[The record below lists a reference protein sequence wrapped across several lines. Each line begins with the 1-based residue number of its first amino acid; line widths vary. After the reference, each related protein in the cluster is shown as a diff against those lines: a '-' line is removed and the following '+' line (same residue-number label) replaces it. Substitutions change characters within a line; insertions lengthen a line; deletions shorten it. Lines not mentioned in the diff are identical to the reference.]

1 MSDKKISELTSV
13 AANASGDMFPMVQGT
28 TTYKTTLAKI
38 SQFLQ
43 GFLPATETAK
53 GMAEIA
59 TQNETDTGTDD
70 ARIITPLKLKNFSK
84 WATKENIL
92 DSANTA
98 SGGNT
103 VTLNTTSGIATFNIS
118 IASDSK
124 SVLSVDNSNITTNSV
139 IAYGLK
145 YTGQGNP
152 TIISYECLSGR
163 INFNVANFPLTSDN
177 NNTNANLVIWFKII
191 A

>member
-1 MSDKKISELTSV
+1 MSDKKISELTLV

-43 GFLPATETAK
+43 GFLPATENAK
-53 GMAEIA
+53 GFAELA
-59 TQNETDTGTDD
+59 TQTETDTGTDD
-70 ARIITPLKLKNFSK
+70 ARIVTPLKLKNSSQ
-84 WATKENIL
+84 WATKEN
-92 DSANTA
+92 SFNAANAA
-98 SGGNT
+98 SGGNI
-103 VTLNTTSGIATFNIS
+103 VSLNTTSGVATFNTS
-118 IASDSK
+118 INTDSK
-124 SVLSVDNSNITTNSV
+124 IVLSVNNNNITSNSV
-139 IAYGLK
+139 ISYGLK

-152 TIISYECLSGR
+152 NIINYECISDR
-163 INFNVANFPLTSDN
+163 INFNVANYPLTSDN